1 MSKVLIK
8 SSTLTDIANAIRA
21 KDGSTAQMYPS
32 EMAGKIG
39 AISTG
44 EKRIIPTSFIY
55 NSSAGADIAGTGIV
69 YLKSGNVV
77 KIDGKSYSAISGTTY
92 SGVERGVPVRF
103 KTSLVSSHKNLPII
117 VGNETDVKLEGVPK
131 SIITAYGYTLPDAGV
146 SVKGKGYA
154 MLYGD
159 SDIQI
164 GAITVDGHRIFKNLF
179 LDNAWAIRFDF
190 NENFKIANRDID
202 SRYSPYWEIAVF

>member
-1 MSKVLIK
+1 MSTILLND
-8 SSTLTDIANAIRA
+8 TTMTDIANAIRE
-21 KDGSTAQMYPS
+21 KTDTTNQMLPS
-32 EMAGKIG
+32 EMGG
-39 AISTG
+39 AIRGISAA
-44 EKRIIPTSFIY
+44 EKRIIPTSFKY

-92 SGVERGVPVRF
+92 HGVERGVPVRF
-103 KTSLVSSHKNLPII
+103 KTSLVSSHKALPII

-146 SVKGKGYA
+146 SVNGKGYA

-164 GAITVDGHRIFKNLF
+164 GAITVDGHRISNNLF
-179 LDNAWAIRFDF
+179 LDDGWAVRFDF

>member
-32 EMAGKIG
+32 EMAEKIG

-55 NSSAGADIAGTGIV
+55 NSSDGANIAGTGTV
-69 YLKSGNVV
+69 YLKAGNSV

-92 SGVERGVPVRF
+92 RGVERGVPVRF
-103 KTSLVSSHKNLPII
+103 KTSLVSSHKPLPII
-117 VGNETDVKLEGVPK
+117 VGNETDVKLEGAPK

-146 SVKGKGYA
+146 SVNGKGYA
-154 MLYGD
+154 ILYCD

-164 GAITVDGHRIFKNLF
+164 GAITVDGHRISKNLT
-179 LDNAWAIRFDF
+179 LNNGWEIRFDF
-190 NENFKIANRDID
+190 NESFKIANRDID
-202 SRYSPYWEIAVF
+202 SRYSPYWQIVVF